1 MSEHETELRVWPVG
15 AMALVKPMLD
25 LLGFAQIVDETCP
38 MAEQGDLSHGQVAEA
53 LVCNRFTSPMP
64 FYRVKEWA
72 EERRSDL
79 VLKILPE
86 KLYDNRLGR
95 ALDAM
100 FPHLSTLKGKVT
112 LRAIRLF
119 DLDLS
124 KLHHDAMS
132 VRFYGVYEPTPE
144 KGQGL
149 RIVRGRPNDKLPGL
163 KKLRLALITLND
175 GGVPLWPY
183 VADGDAHAST
193 FTIPH
198 LEELLGHI
206 QVKDMV
212 VIHDREAFSEANIC
226 ALERHRLGYVI
237 AVPFNRFL
245 KEAYPSVQAMKAKV
259 IEEVPY
265 VSGRDAAK
273 PPEQR
278 ARYYVWREEISFRD
292 PETGETYYAIRLYIR
307 NTAKMHHDRAQRQK
321 HIAAVQKE
329 LDRIAGLLNR
339 YDYTVANRDQVWK
352 RIQRVLRR
360 AGGRYFTVHL
370 TVEGEGEAARLAMQV
385 DLDRRRIAQDGRL
398 DGLHILQTNLLGKG
412 YSLLEV
418 LTTYKEQYH
427 AEFSFRDLQGPM
439 AVSPVF
445 LHTPERIQVLLFLI
459 VVALMIYVL
468 LAREVR
474 RALAGTAFLDWP
486 RVTARRVVEAF
497 HSLALVGERIADGR
511 WHLRLTTLTH
521 AQRELLRLL
530 KFSEPG
536 TYVHTGL
543 VALMPAG
550 P

>member
-1 MSEHETELRVWPVG
+1 MGGCETELRVWPLG

-25 LLGFAQIVDETCP
+25 LLGLAQIVDETCP
-38 MAEQGDLSHGQVAEA
+38 IAEQGELSHGQVAQA
-53 LVCNRFTSPMP
+53 LVCNRFTSPTP

-72 EERRSDL
+72 EERRTDL
-79 VLKILPE
+79 VLKIPPE

-100 FPHLSTLKGKVT
+100 FPHLSTLKGKVA
-112 LRAIRLF
+112 LRGIQLF

-132 VRFYGVYEPTPE
+132 VSFYGAYEPTPE

-149 RIVRGRPNDKLPGL
+149 HIVRGRPNDKLPGL

-198 LEELLGHI
+198 LEQMLGHI
-206 QVKDMV
+206 QVKDTV
-212 VIHDREAFSEANIC
+212 VIHDREAFSQANIC
-226 ALERHRLGYVI
+226 ALERHHLGYVI

-245 KEAYPSVQAMKAKV
+245 KEAYPSVEAMKAQT

-273 PPEQR
+273 PPKQR
-278 ARYYVWREEISFRD
+278 ARYYTWREEVSFRD
-292 PETGETYYAIRLYIR
+292 PQTGAVYHATRLYTR
-307 NTAKMHHDRAQRQK
+307 NTAKMRHDRAQRRK
-321 HIAAVQKE
+321 HMAAAQQE

-339 YDYTVANRDQVWK
+339 YDYTAANRDQVWK

-360 AGGRYFTVHL
+360 AGGRYVTVHL
-370 TVEGEGEAARLAMQV
+370 TVEGPAEAARLAMQV
-385 DLDRRRIAQDGRL
+385 EVDRRRIAQDGRL
-398 DGLHILQTNLLGKG
+398 DGLHILQTNLLDRG
-412 YSLLEV
+412 YTPLEV

-474 RALAGTAFLDWP
+474 RALAGAAFLDWP

-497 HSLALVGERIADGR
+497 RSLALVGESIGDGC
-511 WHLRLTTLTH
+511 WHLRLTTLTR

-530 KFSEPG
+530 KFPEPG
-536 TYVHTGL
+536 DYVRTGL

>member
-15 AMALVKPMLD
+15 TMALVKPMLD
-25 LLGFAQIVDETCP
+25 LLGLAQIVDETCP

-53 LVCNRFTSPMP
+53 LVCNRFTSPRP

-72 EERRSDL
+72 EERRTDL
-79 VLKILPE
+79 VLGIPPE

-100 FPHLSTLKGKVT
+100 FPHLSTLKGKVA
-112 LRAIRLF
+112 LRAIQLF
-119 DLDLS
+119 NLSLS
-124 KLHHDAMS
+124 KLHHDATS
-132 VRFYGVYEPTPE
+132 VSFYGAYEPTPE

-149 RIVRGRPNDKLPGL
+149 RIVRGRSNDKLPDL
-163 KKLRLALITLND
+163 KKLRLALFTLND

-183 VADGDAHAST
+183 IADGDAHAST
-193 FTIPH
+193 FTISH
-198 LEELLGHI
+198 LEEMLGHI
-206 QVKDMV
+206 QVKDTI
-212 VIHDREAFSEANIC
+212 VIHDREAFSETNIC
-226 ALERHRLGYVI
+226 ALERHHLGYVV

-245 KEAYPSVQAMKAKV
+245 KEAYPSASEMKDKV
-259 IEEVPY
+259 IAEVPY

-292 PETGETYYAIRLYIR
+292 PETGETYSATRLYIR
-307 NTAKMHHDRAQRQK
+307 NTAKMHHDQAQRQK
-321 HIAAVQKE
+321 HVAAVQQKLE
-329 LDRIAGLLNR
+329 RIAGLLNR
-339 YDYTVANRDQVWK
+339 YDYTVANRDQVWQ
-352 RIQRVLRR
+352 RIQRVLRQ
-360 AGGRYFTVHL
+360 AGGKYFLVHL
-370 TVEGEGEAARLAMQV
+370 AVEGEGESARLVMQV
-385 DLDRRRIAQDGRL
+385 ALDHRRMAQDGRL
-398 DGLHILQTNLLGKG
+398 DGLHIEQTNLLRQG

-427 AEFSFRDLQGPM
+427 AEFSFRDLQGPL
-439 AVSPVF
+439 AVSPIF

-474 RALAGTAFLDWP
+474 RALAGGAFLDWP
-486 RVTARRVVEAF
+486 LVTARRVVEAF
-497 HSLALVGERIADGR
+497 HSLGLVGEQVAAGR
-511 WHLRLTTLTH
+511 WHLRLTTLTP
-521 AQRELLRLL
+521 AQQGLLRLL
-530 KFSEPG
+530 KFPEPG
-536 TYVHTGL
+536 TYVRTGL

>member
-1 MSEHETELRVWPVG
+1 
-15 AMALVKPMLD
+15 

-53 LVCNRFTSPMP
+53 LVCNRFTGPMP
-64 FYRVKEWA
+64 FCRVKEWA
-72 EERRSDL
+72 EDRRTDL
-79 VLKILPE
+79 MLGVPPE

-100 FPHLSTLKGKVT
+100 FPHLSTLKGKVAV
-112 LRAIRLF
+112 RAIQLF

-124 KLHHDAMS
+124 QLHHDAMS
-132 VRFYGVYEPTPE
+132 VRFYGAYESTPE

-198 LEELLGHI
+198 LEEMLGHI
-206 QVKDMV
+206 QVKDTI

-226 ALERHRLGYVI
+226 ALERHRLGYVV

-245 KEAYPSVQAMKAKV
+245 KEAYPSVQAMKAKI

-292 PETGETYYAIRLYIR
+292 PETGETYYATRLHIR
-307 NTAKMHHDRAQRQK
+307 NTAKMHHDRSQRRK
-321 HIAAVQKE
+321 RIAAVQQE
-329 LDRIAGLLNR
+329 LDRIVGLLNR

-352 RIQRVLRR
+352 RIQRLLRR
-360 AGGRYFTVHL
+360 VGGQYFTVHL
-370 TVEGEGEAARLAMQV
+370 AVEGEGEAARLAMQV
-385 DLDRRRIAQDGRL
+385 DLDRRRVAQDGRL
-398 DGLHILQTNLLGKG
+398 DGLHILQANLLDKG

-511 WHLRLTTLTH
+511 WRLRLTTLTR

-530 KFSEPG
+530 KFPEPG